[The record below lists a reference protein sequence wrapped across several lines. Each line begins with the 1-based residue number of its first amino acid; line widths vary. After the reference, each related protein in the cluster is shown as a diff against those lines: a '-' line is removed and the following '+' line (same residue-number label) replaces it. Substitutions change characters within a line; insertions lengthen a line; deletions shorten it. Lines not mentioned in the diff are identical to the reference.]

1 MPDSVGTAVFARPRP
16 CSDCSGF
23 SKNSRHRIPTAPHRP
38 RVIVWHNCA
47 RQNPRSMFCQ
57 ETPSSSALFLLVPRV
72 SPFGTTAPDGTLP
85 FIHFCRSELT
95 ESSLVSSRARRH
107 QLSQLRPT
115 EPSVIVPP
123 DTPSSSTLFLMVLRV
138 SPFGTTAPDGTS
150 PFIHFCHSE
159 LIESPLVSP
168 RIRCH
173 ELSQLRPTEPSVI
186 VLQENSSIHFRTGFR
201 CPPCITDLASGLGC
215 A

>member
-16 CSDCSGF
+16 FSDCSGF

-57 ETPSSSALFLLVPRV
+57 ETPSSSALFLLVPLV
-72 SPFGTTAPDGTLP
+72 SPFGT
-85 FIHFCRSELT
+85 F
-95 ESSLVSSRARRH
+95 
-107 QLSQLRPT
+107 
-115 EPSVIVPP
+115 
-123 DTPSSSTLFLMVLRV
+123 
-138 SPFGTTAPDGTS
+138 APDGTS
-150 PFIHFCHSE
+150 PFIPIHPLLPFGTT
-159 LIESPLVSP
+159 ESSLVSP
-168 RIRCH
+168 HVRRH
-173 ELSQLRPTEPSVI
+173 QLSQLRPTEPSVI